1 MPKLPD
7 VSKLSLPATTP
18 GASTF
23 QVALPPQ
30 VLAVADN
37 RIESAPEKK
46 RIELSL
52 VLNLAVEPMP
62 TFVNVLVVI
71 ELLVMVVATPA
82 LVTITSAAALF
93 VTRPKGTLVNPP
105 DPTMF
110 RLVNPEPLPV
120 KVPVKMLAELVRET
134 GPSTMEIT
142 P

>member
-62 TFVNVLVVI
+62 TFVKVIVPKLLNVLVVI

-110 RLVNPEPLPV
+110 
-120 KVPVKMLAELVRET
+120 KLVRET